1 MRINEKLKTIFE
13 LVLEQIADI
22 YLYFLGVYVV
32 CLTLSYFFES
42 WRLSFNWPVFHLS
55 IIFLGILSLLSKR
68 GREFILSQ
76 KKPLFE
82 LIKFPKSIFTIIK
95 SIAKNLVS
103 PTVSKLKRLTKKN
116 YLKIILIIVIL
127 IYTLIKGIEVIN
139 FFILAYALVSI
150 LFVIESRI
158 AAGIA
163 LLFLT
168 SCPILLIFKKEAM
181 AETMAIYAYYFLVI
195 TVITQIREYWREERT
210 KKVIHN

>member
-1 MRINEKLKTIFE
+1 MRINKKLKTIFE
-13 LVLEQIADI
+13 LVLEQITDI
-22 YLYFLGVYVV
+22 YLYFLGFYVV
-32 CLTLSYFFES
+32 CLILSCFFER
-42 WRLSFNWPVFHLS
+42 WKLFFNWPAFHLS
-55 IIFLGILSLLSKR
+55 IIFLGILSLISDK
-68 GREFILSQ
+68 GRKFILS
-76 KKPLFE
+76 KIEVVKPNGK
-82 LIKFPKSIFTIIK
+82 IKFVFSREIFIDLISFFLRK
-95 SIAKNLVS
+95 I
-103 PTVSKLKRLTKKN
+103 TKKH

-127 IYTLIKGIEVIN
+127 IYALSKGINPIN

-195 TVITQIREYWREERT
+195 TVITQIREYWQEERA